1 MGKKIIVKDIP
12 KLVKNKKGRYLK
24 YKKKKIPIK
33 SKRND
38 KNLLK
43 YINNLFRKYLITKV
57 TPGNAPQPEQS
68 AKYEVPPHTN
78 KSTFLDYV
86 RLNSP
91 KLIDNTK
98 LLEYKKEVENDKR
111 ATDLA
116 IKALE
121 KDIIEQEK
129 KNLDQ
134 KLENMVLKN
143 TISQGQMYLQQLALQ
158 NQNKAATSPF
168 VVESS
173 ESFSTPFRPKSTKKA
188 KKNVVAA
195 DDPNDPSY
203 YFSRARQALPV
214 AVDTPARKKKPKTK
228 TPAKVPE
235 IFEDAIDAP
244 NEDEDYVDISNA
256 IDKLQ
261 FPDDNQPKTP
271 KTKKKKSKAPNAPKK
286 ISTQSESPPPALTQE
301 QIDAKLQE
309 DLNELRNK
317 KDVIMTFAQ
326 KQPLDQLRKMWVDIT
341 GTEPKKGFN
350 TKNGPRQIVNKI
362 VENDLID
369 SVFYQITLEDTDRSD
384 QSAPLVAQG
393 IAPNPQIYYDNAG
406 IQPPPSVATPN
417 PNEQVDEE
425 NSGNG
430 SSNSPGGLYNTEI
443 NKYMKDFPQFKGVTP
458 IDKIDEYIVPNK
470 NDQMFGFVMNTE
482 PAHIPVGHWVAV
494 LITGDTVEYFDP
506 LAQPPPPS
514 FNKEI
519 KKLVSKHFGKG
530 KIYQLKIN
538 YVKTQNDRSN
548 TCGYHSC
555 KFLKDRFTGQT
566 WKQASKFKIIE
577 DSVKGEANIKKFKRE
592 VKQFDTMKF

>member
-1 MGKKIIVKDIP
+1 MKKKIIVKDIP
-12 KLVKNKKGRYLK
+12 KLVKNKKGRFIK
-24 YKKKKIPIK
+24 YKKKKIPVK
-33 SKRND
+33 SKRSD
-38 KNLLK
+38 KSLLK
-43 YINNLFRKYLITKV
+43 YINNLFKKYLSAKIK
-57 TPGNAPQPEQS
+57 PAGNAPQPEQS
-68 AKYEVPPHTN
+68 AKYEIPPHPN
-78 KSTFLDYV
+78 KATFLDYV
-86 RLNSP
+86 RLNNP
-91 KLIDNTK
+91 KLIDDK
-98 LLEYKKEVENDKR
+98 RLLEYKKEVETDKK

-121 KDIIEQEK
+121 KDIVEQEK

-158 NQNKAATSPF
+158 NQNNPRSPF
-168 VVESS
+168 VVEPAD
-173 ESFSTPFRPKSTKKA
+173 SFSTPSRPKSSKKS
-188 KKNVVAA
+188 KKIVPA

-214 AVDTPARKKKPKTK
+214 AVDTPVRKKKPKTK

-235 IFEDAIDAP
+235 VFEDAIDVP

-256 IDKLQ
+256 IEQLQ
-261 FPDDNQPKTP
+261 FPDDNLPKTP
-271 KTKKKKSKAPNAPKK
+271 KSKKKKSKAPSAPKK
-286 ISTQSESPPPALTQE
+286 ITTRSESPPPALTQE
-301 QIDAKLQE
+301 QLDAKLQE
-309 DLNELRNK
+309 DLNELKNK

-326 KQPLDQLRKMWVDIT
+326 KQPIDQLKQMWVDIT
-341 GTEPKKGFN
+341 GTQPKKGFN
-350 TKNGPRQIVNKI
+350 TKNGPTQIVNKI

-369 SVFYQITLEDTDRSD
+369 TVFYKITLDDTDRSD

-393 IAPNPQIYYDNAG
+393 IAPNPQIYFDNAG
-406 IQPPPSVATPN
+406 IQPPPNVASPEPSEQPN
-417 PNEQVDEE
+417 EE

-430 SSNSPGGLYNTEI
+430 SSNSQGGLYNTEI

-458 IDKIDEYIVPNK
+458 IDKIDQYIVPNK

-494 LITGDTVEYFDP
+494 LVTGDTIEYFDP
-506 LAQPPPPS
+506 LAQSPPPS

-577 DSVKGEANIKKFKRE
+577 DSVKGEANIKKFKQE